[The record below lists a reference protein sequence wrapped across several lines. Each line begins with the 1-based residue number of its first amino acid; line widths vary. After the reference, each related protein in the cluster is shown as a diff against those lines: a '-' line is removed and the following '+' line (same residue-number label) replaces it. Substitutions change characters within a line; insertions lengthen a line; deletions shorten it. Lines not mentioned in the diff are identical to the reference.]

1 MNVDYV
7 WNGYFDPVG
16 FPIGPLFDAPIP
28 REKLPNYAPVI
39 NRYSVNMDER
49 SISDVSMYFGES
61 DDQAESTPTPRAT
74 TPEPSTPVATP
85 KKQIE
90 KEVEAKKEDGED
102 DEDEEGSDE
111 EDSHETEKK
120 QSSPRKSPKEGAV
133 EDAPKSSSKTA
144 DDTVSI
150 LSPMDED
157 PVEESPSTP
166 KAAAPAS
173 VPVIKTPRP
182 PRRRSGSGS
191 SEAKDDAAPL
201 SAIRTSSKDK
211 PPTRNPKL
219 TLDTNLN
226 RTPIKSEGKVLTGL
240 VGQITA
246 SPRGLGLDLGV
257 SCAIQRAMCSFFCLT
272 GFLATGSS

>member
-1 MNVDYV
+1 M
-7 WNGYFDPVG
+7 
-16 FPIGPLFDAPIP
+16 
-28 REKLPNYAPVI
+28 E
-39 NRYSVNMDER
+39 ER
-49 SISDVSMYFGES
+49 SISDVSMYFSES
-61 DDQAESTPTPRAT
+61 DDQAESTSTPRAT

-85 KKQIE
+85 NKQI
-90 KEVEAKKEDGED
+90 KKKIEAKKEDGEA

-111 EDSHETEKK
+111 EDAHGTEKK
-120 QSSPRKSPKEGAV
+120 PSSPRESPKEETV
-133 EDAPKSSSKTA
+133 EDVVKSPSKTA

-157 PVEESPSTP
+157 PVEGSPSTP

-173 VPVIKTPRP
+173 VPVIKTPKP

-201 SAIRTSSKDK
+201 TAIRINSKDK
-211 PPTRNPKL
+211 PWTRNPKL

-246 SPRGLGLDLGV
+246 SPRGLGLELGV
-257 SCAIQRAMCSFFCLT
+257 SNTIQRVICLSPCLT
-272 GFLATGSS
+272 GLLAAGSA